1 MEGISLFL
9 WILYEKGSH
18 ESYYHAN
25 TEKRSPPG
33 NPRRNSRL
41 GRTIPNQPA
50 APATPGSPVVDLQYK
65 KREASLLLLYG
76 FRQRPTLPG
85 RVQPS
90 TIGAEGL
97 NFCVRYGNR
106 WYPFAIIT
114 GNCELC
120 LCLRLLSNNTDSLAQ
135 LPKPVNSFVQKYSK
149 NPNSERVRIDGSPG
163 RARTYNNSVNSR
175 VLCH

>member
-50 APATPGSPVVDLQYK
+50 APATPGAPVVDLQYK

-106 WYPFAIIT
+106 WDPFAIIT
-114 GNCELC
+114 GNCELF
-120 LCLRLLSNNTDSLAQ
+120 LPHTLTTAQ
-135 LPKPVNSFVQKYSK
+135 LFDLNFYAF
-149 NPNSERVRIDGSPG
+149 SPISLPDFACNQALD
-163 RARTYNNSVNSR
+163 RLVSSSYIRYRTSTDDLSTW
-175 VLCH
+175 

>member
-1 MEGISLFL
+1 MLF
-9 WILYEKGSH
+9 
-18 ESYYHAN
+18 
-25 TEKRSPPG
+25 RS
-33 NPRRNSRL
+33 RNSRL

-106 WYPFAIIT
+106 WDPFAIIT
-114 GNCELC
+114 GNCELFSTNSLRYLQQCYATISC
-120 LCLRLLSNNTDSLAQ
+120 LICQYFSLKVLDKPHSYHCLPRTLTTAQ
-135 LPKPVNSFVQKYSK
+135 LFDLNFLAF
-149 NPNSERVRIDGSPG
+149 SPISLPDFACNQALD
-163 RARTYNNSVNSR
+163 RLVSSSCIRYRTSTDDLSTW
-175 VLCH
+175 

>member
-1 MEGISLFL
+1 MEGIPLFL
-9 WILYEKGSH
+9 WILHEKSSH

-65 KREASLLLLYG
+65 KREASLLLIYG

-106 WYPFAIIT
+106 WDPFAIIT
-114 GNCELC
+114 GNCELF
-120 LCLRLLSNNTDSLAQ
+120 LPRTLTTAQ
-135 LPKPVNSFVQKYSK
+135 LFDLNFLAFSPISLPRLCVQSSPRPISIIKLHPL
-149 NPNSERVRIDGSPG
+149 PNFHR
-163 RARTYNNSVNSR
+163 
-175 VLCH
+175 

>member
-106 WYPFAIIT
+106 WDPFAIIT
-114 GNCELC
+114 GNCELFLPRALTTAQPFDLNFLAFSPISLPR
-120 LCLRLLSNNTDSLAQ
+120 LCVQSSPRPISIIKLHP
-135 LPKPVNSFVQKYSK
+135 LPNFH
-149 NPNSERVRIDGSPG
+149 R
-163 RARTYNNSVNSR
+163 
-175 VLCH
+175 